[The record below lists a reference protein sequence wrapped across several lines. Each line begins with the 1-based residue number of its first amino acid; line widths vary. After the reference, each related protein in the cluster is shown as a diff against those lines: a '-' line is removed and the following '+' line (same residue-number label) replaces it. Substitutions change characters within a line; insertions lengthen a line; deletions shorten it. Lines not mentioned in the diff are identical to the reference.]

1 MKKDQRLQNETSLKI
16 YFLKKA
22 RPLIGINF
30 YIDFT
35 QNSYN
40 QKKKKL
46 IVITFFIFQI
56 YSWCRGWIASHCLGS
71 LLLALP
77 MLAVFTNFNCQVTHH
92 HTDHYKEKNQRDFFL
107 QLVFVSLAHFCN
119 LSALNYCIK
128 SMLATISAIV
138 IVILFSTWSC
148 DPCTHQEKPI
158 MMANSEVSTVSTS
171 RNLKKKN
178 VFF

>member
-1 MKKDQRLQNETSLKI
+1 
-16 YFLKKA
+16 
-22 RPLIGINF
+22 
-30 YIDFT
+30 
-35 QNSYN
+35 
-40 QKKKKL
+40 
-46 IVITFFIFQI
+46 
-56 YSWCRGWIASHCLGS
+56 
-71 LLLALP
+71 

-92 HTDHYKEKNQRDFFL
+92 HYHHEEKNQRDFFL

-158 MMANSEVSTVSTS
+158 MMANLEVSTVSS
-171 RNLKKKN
+171 YSNIIFVARKN
-178 VFF
+178 HVMQVLYKEISIA

>member
-1 MKKDQRLQNETSLKI
+1 
-16 YFLKKA
+16 
-22 RPLIGINF
+22 
-30 YIDFT
+30 
-35 QNSYN
+35 
-40 QKKKKL
+40 
-46 IVITFFIFQI
+46 
-56 YSWCRGWIASHCLGS
+56 
-71 LLLALP
+71 

-92 HTDHYKEKNQRDFFL
+92 HTDKYEEENQRDFFL

-158 MMANSEVSTVSTS
+158 MMANSEASTVSITC
-171 RNLKKKN
+171 RNLKKMY
-178 VFF
+178 FFKASSPDFLKGRNQYLFLVRHRIQKIIARRD